1 MATATSAS
9 HPRRAEVGDR
19 MGLLDHGERPVIKYP
34 SLAGRPVWPARDRC
48 EKPQPPYPLIAARD
62 ARRAHRSADNA
73 EASSRRETDAT
84 LRTEDWK
91 HRFRRG

>member
-1 MATATSAS
+1 
-9 HPRRAEVGDR
+9 
-19 MGLLDHGERPVIKYP
+19 VIKYP

-48 EKPQPPYPLIAARD
+48 EKPHLLRPLIAARD
-62 ARRAHRSADNA
+62 PRRAHRSADNA
-73 EASSRRETDAT
+73 EASSLETDAT